1 MYRNTYKLIVLLE
14 LIIALYL
21 GYLIYKEIKINKPL
35 KEEYK
40 IYESYLERRL
50 KENKYLKERLNYLS
64 DLENFKKELKDKFN
78 LVEKGEKVIILP
90 ENFIKK

>member
-1 MYRNTYKLIVLLE
+1 MYRGVYKFFVFLE

-35 KEEYK
+35 KDEYK
-40 IYESYLERRL
+40 IYKSYLERRL
-50 KENKYLKERLNYLS
+50 KENKELKERLNYLS
-64 DLENFKKELKDKFN
+64 DPENFKKELKDKFN
-78 LVEKGEKVIILP
+78 LVERGEKVIILP